1 MQVTLPE
8 TIVDDGV
15 FSPVGYRNHMEPALS
30 VLGDLRSQ
38 PWSTSGSGQGPLPC
52 ENRSESE
59 CNIDSSLVQRNM
71 MISEIILPLVVQ
83 SVSPPDI
90 QKHYKSKPSAN
101 TTLSCTVYFKDT
113 VDLRKYRV
121 DELKKLAKYHRLHIT
136 GNKPTLIGRIE
147 KYFQQTVCV
156 IRIQRVARGHAVR
169 RAFRLRGPALHRRD
183 MCTNDT
189 DFFQLE
195 PLAEIPHELFFS
207 YTDSDTDS
215 RTFVYGFHLH
225 SLILHW
231 LNKYAQVANHYRAP
245 FDLQMVT
252 NPYNRRAFP
261 LEVVRDIFAA
271 YQYVRTLYPDQR
283 LGNDGSFRDMY
294 CRFMQSCYQEQL
306 PTSTTVATT
315 GPVTWVIRDETTTT
329 ARHATDATRQ
339 RMEELRRVS
348 LSARIQQLFFEMDHL
363 GNYTNSEWLTSLTR
377 RECMVLYE
385 QLSELWRFRAH
396 IPHNIKMRIC
406 PLGDPFYRS
415 MPDARRPSEIS
426 TDALVQGCLT
436 VMEHMVFSGVD
447 DEYRKLGALHV
458 LTALTTVSLP
468 ARNSM
473 IWLYES
479 IA

>member
-8 TIVDDGV
+8 T
-15 FSPVGYRNHMEPALS
+15 P
-30 VLGDLRSQ
+30 
-38 PWSTSGSGQGPLPC
+38 
-52 ENRSESE
+52 
-59 CNIDSSLVQRNM
+59 RNM
-71 MISEIILPLVVQ
+71 MIRPPVP
-83 SVSPPDI
+83 PPDV

-101 TTLSCTVYFKDT
+101 TTLSYTVYFKDT

-147 KYFQQTVCV
+147 TYFRQTVCV

-169 RAFRLRGPALHRRD
+169 RALRLRGPALHRRD

-195 PLAEIPHELFFS
+195 PLAEIPSELFFS
-207 YTDSDTDS
+207 YTDSEAS
-215 RTFVYGFHLH
+215 SSFVYGFHLH

-231 LNKYAQVANHYRAP
+231 LNKYAQVANHYRAQ
-245 FDLQMVT
+245 FDVQMVT

-283 LGNDGSFRDMY
+283 LAHDGSFRDMY
-294 CRFMQSCYQEQL
+294 GRFMQSCYQEQL
-306 PTSTTVATT
+306 PTTTTT
-315 GPVTWVIRDETTTT
+315 PGPVTWVIRDETTTTT

-415 MPDARRPSEIS
+415 MPDAWRPSEIS
-426 TDALVQGCLT
+426 TDAMVNGCLT

-479 IA
+479 IV